1 MLSYLKKLI
10 FGTKEPEDKPL
21 NLYQYKFLRYKEER
35 DKKYLLDLQKVH
47 VPQINDLVS
56 VVLPV
61 YNGGDILADCIESVL
76 CQTYKDFE
84 FIIINDGS
92 KDNTLEI
99 AKSYAEKDSRI
110 RVLTQENKK
119 IPRTLS
125 S

>member
-92 KDNTLEI
+92 KDKTLEI
-99 AKSYAEKDSRI
+99 AKS
-110 RVLTQENKK
+110 
-119 IPRTLS
+119 
-125 S
+125 